1 MESPPDRLPRRA
13 LRDLPP
19 YVPGTSSAEVQRRY
33 GITEPIKLSQNENP
47 LGTSPRALAA
57 VRALETFSDYMEED
71 HFELRGRLARR
82 YGLEID
88 RVICG
93 HGSNELIA
101 LAFSAF
107 VDAGDDVVI
116 AQPTFS
122 LYKKDAGIAGARA
135 LEVPLVEGVH
145 DLAAMLAA
153 VTPRTKLVIVCDPN
167 NPTGTHV
174 ERAALLQFARALP
187 PEVLLVIDQA
197 YVEYGGPDV
206 CDAVE
211 ILAERPR
218 TLVLRTSSKIY
229 GLAAIRFGY
238 GYSSPEIVAWMNSV
252 RVPFNVARPAAAAML
267 AALDDDEFIAR
278 SRRTNEAGKAFLAAA
293 FARLGLHAFPTA
305 ANFIAVG
312 VPVEADLAYRALLA
326 RGIIVRSGDG
336 LRMPGYLRVTV
347 GTPEQNEAFVNVLED
362 LLPVWRGALPARV

>member
-33 GITEPIKLSQNENP
+33 GIAEPVKLSQNENP

-71 HFELRGRLARR
+71 HFALRGRLAQR

-135 LEVPLVEGVH
+135 IEVPLVEGVH

-153 VTPRTKLVIVCDPN
+153 VTPRTKLVIICDPN

-174 ERAALLQFARALP
+174 ERAALLEFARALP
-187 PEVLLVIDQA
+187 PEVLLVVDQA

-238 GYSSPEIVAWMNSV
+238 GYSSPEILAWMNSV

-267 AALDDDEFIAR
+267 AALDDDEFILR

-293 FARLGLHAFPTA
+293 FARLGLHAFPTS

-362 LLPVWRGALPARV
+362 LLPAWRGALPARV